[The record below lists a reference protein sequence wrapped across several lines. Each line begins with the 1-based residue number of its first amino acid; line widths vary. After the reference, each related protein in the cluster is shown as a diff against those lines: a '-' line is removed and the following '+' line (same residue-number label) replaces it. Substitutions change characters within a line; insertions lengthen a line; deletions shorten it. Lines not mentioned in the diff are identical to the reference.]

1 MCQQYAQTETVALG
15 EHPTQSDT
23 TLNSLRRVFLPSRA
37 SILEPGVW
45 TPAGEAKVSRPLRLT
60 RWLYKAEQGICSKHL
75 AGQLM
80 SAR

>member
-23 TLNSLRRVFLPSRA
+23 TLNSLRRVFLPS
-37 SILEPGVW
+37 PGVW